1 MKLRLPSSLKLL
13 TTLALC
19 VCVAGCGS
27 NNNAIAISISVVSSI
42 PGSLILGQT
51 TTITATVTGSTDLN
65 VTWGDPQKN
74 LKTGCAYTTTT
85 IASNGTAN
93 PPSNPVDCPSDGSL
107 GTISNEQ
114 TTGTATYL
122 APSVL
127 PDPTKFPGLQI
138 QIWACS
144 VATPIKCGDAALA
157 IDSGVSVSITPATA
171 AVPTSEKQPFIA
183 LLANDLKSQGV
194 TWLLTQQTPTS
205 STVSTNSN
213 IYASLK
219 TCTVAGNATGCGS
232 IDANG
237 VYTAPSAV
245 PTTTVPANT
254 TAAPT
259 DCTTPQN
266 LTIVATSVEDPT
278 RFAIGTITITQGGPI
293 QFNGITPTIAPQGGD
308 FWDIYLSAPN
318 ISSSS
323 ILTLTDANGGTTT
336 LTSGTGQV
344 KVLFPVTAPTT
355 GTSTTSNGCTFTPV
369 TPPPSTG
376 ARVRLLS
383 ANLANAG
390 PITISVTDP
399 AQTVTQCTG
408 NPLPS
413 GCTSAGSFT
422 YNVVPVRPTA
432 VSSSPN
438 DVVQN
443 TSGAASSA
451 DLSLHIDGGY
461 FGDNGQLANAFFGNT
476 LLTASTN
483 GQGHPLSFAKQL
495 AVQFPSNQVNAGLP
509 GLYSLSVSRTTPP
522 VPFTNNAAVGDLAVF
537 PSYLTDPP
545 LVVSSLSTGF
555 GTFPGPIDIDSD
567 LGVVAVVETGSAGNP
582 GATPPIPAVP
592 GAVQFYT
599 IGNGTLTAIGSP
611 VPVGINPGPSVLPTG
626 LSVNRNNHTVA
637 VVNYGE
643 QSVTVLPI
651 PGAPVQAAGTPFS
664 FTIAGVL
671 QGAVSPAP
679 LPYSIGV
686 DPDTNMGVVAYS
698 STSTSSASNLG
709 FLVDLNP
716 GSSSKCLP
724 FSNAPAAPPCAFAQ
738 VTLDSGAYPQVAM
751 APHGHLAFVS
761 PGGSGTL
768 QGVDVTKPSTSL
780 GITSLTLA
788 AGIVTVTTNAP
799 SKNNILFP
807 GNAGTVLISGVPT
820 TNSAGNTNFNG
831 VYTAAIVSD
840 TSFTYISPSLSSGTV
855 NITPNSD
862 GTSPANVYFSTP
874 NLIYGGVSQTT
885 QGIAINPISNTAAL
899 ADADSTGTTG
909 PQLFVVNN
917 LDQSV
922 SAIAFQNGCTLYYVT
937 APGCQGGPE
946 LLGTADVAWQP
957 YSNAIVSYNPGINQ
971 VSVSDPNTARRYGF
985 ACELK
990 TTTAAGCIVDPG
1002 AEIKNGGPHC
1012 LASQG
1017 ATLST
1022 CTQQYQNQITLQGTG
1037 TALIK
1042 VTNGTTGN
1050 LTLWGGLAVDAATN
1064 QALVVMSGS
1073 GQIDVVNLGPCSQT
1087 GSSDII
1093 TGGASCPNPFNSLK
1107 PAQITEVLVP
1117 TPSTPPP
1124 PPGAIGG
1131 IPGAS
1136 VPEGTLT
1143 STTDLA
1149 GVQIFGSGFDAQT
1162 TVRLDNTALPATDV
1176 TFVSSRQL
1184 TVTIPANPYLS
1195 FPHRFALDLVNGSG
1209 VQSNATDFLVVQAV
1223 DLSQAC
1229 PNILDANGN
1238 PVATMPSSVAIADQL
1253 VNGPFSPIAVVTNF
1267 NCNNVSVVDINPTA
1281 TANGVV
1287 VQNPN
1292 FGKVINSIAV
1302 GKNPEGVAVSEPFGL
1317 AVVANNADGTA
1328 SIINLLTGALAV
1340 PSVSTGTNPSGAAI
1354 NDETGAAIVANTG
1367 SNTISELNL
1376 ALLFGSTPATSLTP
1390 VTIGGFQQPTAVAI
1404 DPDRGVNNQGIA
1416 VVTSL
1421 SLLPGQAPSGSLIVV
1436 DIGTATPSISAT
1448 ANTGLVTAPTT
1459 GVVFDPSVLTG
1470 ANPGVFYA
1478 SSSGGNVIT
1487 VFNPDTGTGA
1497 SVNVGINPTALAI
1510 NPQTGAILTTN
1521 VAGKTTSIVDT
1532 TSSPLKTVETLG
1544 LPGSAQFGVA
1554 IDQFTNLAV
1563 IVDQGHNRLLIIE
1576 VPK

>member
-1253 VNGPFSPIAVVTNF
+1253 VNGPFSPNTAVTNF
-1267 NCNNVSVVDINPTA
+1267 NCNNV
-1281 TANGVV
+1281 
-1287 VQNPN
+1287 
-1292 FGKVINSIAV
+1292 
-1302 GKNPEGVAVSEPFGL
+1302 
-1317 AVVANNADGTA
+1317 
-1328 SIINLLTGALAV
+1328 
-1340 PSVSTGTNPSGAAI
+1340 
-1354 NDETGAAIVANTG
+1354 
-1367 SNTISELNL
+1367 
-1376 ALLFGSTPATSLTP
+1376 
-1390 VTIGGFQQPTAVAI
+1390 
-1404 DPDRGVNNQGIA
+1404 
-1416 VVTSL
+1416 
-1421 SLLPGQAPSGSLIVV
+1421 
-1436 DIGTATPSISAT
+1436 
-1448 ANTGLVTAPTT
+1448 
-1459 GVVFDPSVLTG
+1459 
-1470 ANPGVFYA
+1470 
-1478 SSSGGNVIT
+1478 
-1487 VFNPDTGTGA
+1487 
-1497 SVNVGINPTALAI
+1497 
-1510 NPQTGAILTTN
+1510 
-1521 VAGKTTSIVDT
+1521 
-1532 TSSPLKTVETLG
+1532 
-1544 LPGSAQFGVA
+1544 
-1554 IDQFTNLAV
+1554 
-1563 IVDQGHNRLLIIE
+1563 
-1576 VPK
+1576 